1 MNAKMPLWSIF
12 TYIQDNDFKTKNGFI
27 EEPFLQALETL
38 PGG

>member
-1 MNAKMPLWSIF
+1 MHNDFK
-12 TYIQDNDFKTKNGFI
+12 TKNNDFKTKNGFI